1 MMEAFPSILQIKRQ
15 KILVLDE
22 DSVWR
27 WRRITES
34 GMPQRNLKTKKRK
47 QKSFLRPLDKTRFKG
62 TNTINNDP
70 PGPPPLRGHNKFS
83 FGHLFWLLLAR
94 AWNFTEECGVQ
105 TYSIIAVFTE
115 RNHAFIYSIGG
126 FGLWILGLA
135 ATSEHKCIIVIKPR
149 SHLITKDD
157 NVSMA
162 LSSKNWMIFWKRQ
175 LPLLTALL
183 KTHENHP

>member
-1 MMEAFPSILQIKRQ
+1 MTQQ
-15 KILVLDE
+15 
-22 DSVWR
+22 
-27 WRRITES
+27 
-34 GMPQRNLKTKKRK
+34 NLKSKKGSRRVSSDHSTKLGLKVPT
-47 QKSFLRPLDKTRFKG
+47 QSTTTHQGHHHLQATISSLLDTFFDCFWQEREILPR
-62 TNTINNDP
+62 NV
-70 PGPPPLRGHNKFS
+70 GPKPTLT
-83 FGHLFWLLLAR
+83 W
-94 AWNFTEECGVQ
+94 
-105 TYSIIAVFTE
+105 YS
-115 RNHAFIYSIGG
+115 RRRSNHAFIYSIGG

>member
-70 PGPPPLRGHNKFS
+70 PGPPPLTGHNKFS

-175 LPLLTALL
+175 FCQL
-183 KTHENHP
+183 